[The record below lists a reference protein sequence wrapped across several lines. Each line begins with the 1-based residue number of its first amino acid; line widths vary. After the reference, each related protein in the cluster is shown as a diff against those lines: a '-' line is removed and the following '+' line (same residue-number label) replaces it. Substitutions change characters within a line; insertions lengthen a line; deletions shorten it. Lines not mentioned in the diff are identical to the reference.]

1 MEGGNDRRKWEEYVG
16 GGSDRR
22 MVLERIEGGMIITAW
37 GFDIFT
43 VEGGSFFPPIWGS
56 GHTWG

>member
-43 VEGGSFFPPIWGS
+43 VEGGVLFPTHLG
-56 GHTWG
+56 